1 MNLDNI
7 PTIISDTGWSGK
19 EFARFRGITDYERII
34 EFGRVLTAEE
44 RARIK
49 EFLQNDNCPGWT
61 GVEINQ
67 MDQFGKYKFLTTW
80 DSSD

>member
-7 PTIISDTGWSGK
+7 PTIISDTGWIGK

-34 EFGRVLTAEE
+34 EFGRNLTADE
-44 RARIK
+44 RNRIK
-49 EFLQNDNCPGWT
+49 EHLETDNCPGWT
-61 GVEINQ
+61 GVAIWHTDKIGQ
-67 MDQFGKYKFLTTW
+67 YKFSTTW